1 MECEALLSLY
11 IKMHAGG
18 SSLRAGSHN
27 AQYVYG
33 LLIILMFG
41 VLGFGASE
49 DLLDEIRLPDQVIAR
64 VPTSKPLG
72 VSPYQLLL
80 KVGAVE
86 LPEGLAPELQP
97 SVALGPIGQTFVIV
111 QFFHSL
117 DPQLKATLST
127 ELGT

>member
-1 MECEALLSLY
+1 
-11 IKMHAGG
+11 
-18 SSLRAGSHN
+18 LRAGSHN

-86 LPEGLAPELQP
+86 LPKGLAPELQP